1 MKYYLLTPEHYELHS
16 HETDQY
22 VAWSFD
28 GSKCIIECEDSC
40 DIQDATM
47 TFNSA
52 NECNEWRYDTVT
64 EEWRNW
70 ISEEDFL
77 GE

>member
-1 MKYYLLTPEHYELHS
+1 MKYYLLNPEQYEMHK

-28 GSKCIIECEDSC
+28 GMYCIIECEDSC
-40 DIQDATM
+40 DITEYIQL
-47 TFNSA
+47 FNTA
-52 NECNEWRYDTVT
+52 NECNEWRYNENT

-70 ISEEDFL
+70 ITEEDYYN
-77 GE
+77 E

>member
-1 MKYYLLTPEHYELHS
+1 MRYYLLTPEQYELHS

-28 GSKCIIECEDSC
+28 NTKCIIECDESC
-40 DIQDATM
+40 DITEYVM
-47 TFNSA
+47 LFNSA
-52 NECNEWRYDTVT
+52 DECNEWRYDQTT

-70 ISEEDFL
+70 ITQEDYL